1 MINADCT
8 AQRQVLCLVAMATAI
23 ELSVCKQGDGKRQK
37 EKWETWRKVGLDRAI
52 SGHLVYVDKIHI
64 CVGNRE
70 QRIHCCLLWFGK
82 FKWKLLQVMRSFD
95 DLGVELAVIKLC
107 THPSSASQKQHDQ
120 TCFQKAF
127 SGSASLFWHLSGQ
140 EQFCQSFLGNKHGK
154 AEKSLRSL

>member
-64 CVGNRE
+64 CLGKQGAKNP
-70 QRIHCCLLWFGK
+70 LLPSLVWQVQMEAIAGDEK
-82 FKWKLLQVMRSFD
+82 FWW
-95 DLGVELAVIKLC
+95 
-107 THPSSASQKQHDQ
+107 
-120 TCFQKAF
+120 
-127 SGSASLFWHLSGQ
+127 SGSRISSH
-140 EQFCQSFLGNKHGK
+140 
-154 AEKSLRSL
+154 